1 MLTLISFIILL
12 GIIVFVHESGHY
24 LAAKLFGIKVEVFSL
39 GFGKAIVKKKI
50 GDTEYRIAWIP
61 LGGYVKITGMID
73 ESFDEE
79 KEYSEPK
86 ANEFESKN
94 FFQKAFV
101 ISAGVIMN
109 MLLAIFIY
117 TIITFFNGIAEPNS
131 TFIQGFTDNSPAKE
145 AGILPDD
152 KIIAIDNIDI
162 TDWDHLSKII
172 HAKPD
177 TDLEFKILRADSVV
191 NLTIKTLSIETF
203 EDSELKKIGVVGIYP
218 DFTIR
223 DAGIIKSVSL
233 GFKTTWYWLEIG
245 VYSIKM
251 LVTGQASMKD
261 LGGPVMIAQMTGES
275 AKAGF
280 WAFLNFLAFISINI
294 GFLNILPIPI
304 LDGGHL
310 LFLSVEAVLRRKIPT
325 NIKFRILQ
333 AGMILLLLF
342 TMIVLYNDIGRVV
355 NGDDVLNPPD
365 TETAIEKNIEE

>member
-1 MLTLISFIILL
+1 MLTLVSFIVLL
-12 GIIVFVHESGHY
+12 GIIVFIHESGHY
-24 LAAKLFGIKVEVFSL
+24 LAAKMFGIKVEVFSL
-39 GFGKAIVKKKI
+39 GFGRAIVKKKI
-50 GDTEYRIAWIP
+50 GDTEYRLAWIP

-73 ESFDEE
+73 ESFEE
-79 KEYSEPK
+79 DKEYSEPK
-86 ANEFESKN
+86 SNEFESKN

-109 MLLAIFIY
+109 MVLAIFIY
-117 TIITFFNGIAEPNS
+117 SMITFFNGIAEPNS
-131 TFIQGFTDNSPAKE
+131 TFIQGFTDKSPAQE
-145 AGILPDD
+145 AGMLAED
-152 KIIAIDNIDI
+152 KIISIDNIELA
-162 TDWDHLSKII
+162 DWSHLSKII
-172 HAKPD
+172 HANPD
-177 TDLEFKILRADSVV
+177 TEMEFKILRSDSLVTM
-191 NLTIKTLSIETF
+191 NITTMSMDAF
-203 EDSELKKIGVVGIYP
+203 EDNELKKIGVVGIYP
-218 DFTIR
+218 DYTIR
-223 DAGIIKSVSL
+223 NAGIIESIGL

-275 AKAGF
+275 ARAGF
-280 WAFLNFLAFISINI
+280 WAFMNFLAFISINI

-310 LFLSVEAVLRRKIPT
+310 LFLSIEAVIRKKIPT

-355 NGDDVLNPPD
+355 NGNDTQDSPE
-365 TETAIEKNIEE
+365 TETNIDK

>member
-1 MLTLISFIILL
+1 MLTLISFIVLL

-24 LAAKLFGIKVEVFSL
+24 LAAKLFGIKVEIFSL

-86 ANEFESKN
+86 SNEFESKN

-145 AGILPDD
+145 AGMLPND
-152 KIIAIDNIDI
+152 KIMAIDNIGI

-172 HAKPD
+172 HAKPN
-177 TDLEFKILRADSVV
+177 TDLEFNILRADSVV
-191 NLTIKTLSIETF
+191 NLTIKTLSMEAF
-203 EDSELKKIGVVGIYP
+203 EDNELIY
-218 DFTIR
+218 FKSLSTI
-223 DAGIIKSVSL
+223 
-233 GFKTTWYWLEIG
+233 
-245 VYSIKM
+245 
-251 LVTGQASMKD
+251 Q
-261 LGGPVMIAQMTGES
+261 
-275 AKAGF
+275 
-280 WAFLNFLAFISINI
+280 IS
-294 GFLNILPIPI
+294 F
-304 LDGGHL
+304 
-310 LFLSVEAVLRRKIPT
+310 SK
-325 NIKFRILQ
+325 
-333 AGMILLLLF
+333 
-342 TMIVLYNDIGRVV
+342 
-355 NGDDVLNPPD
+355 
-365 TETAIEKNIEE
+365 

>member
-1 MLTLISFIILL
+1 
-12 GIIVFVHESGHY
+12 
-24 LAAKLFGIKVEVFSL
+24 
-39 GFGKAIVKKKI
+39 
-50 GDTEYRIAWIP
+50 
-61 LGGYVKITGMID
+61 GMID
-73 ESFDEE
+73 ESFDED

-94 FFQKAFV
+94 FFQKALV

-117 TIITFFNGIAEPNS
+117 TVITFFNGIAEPNS

-145 AGILPDD
+145 AGMLPND
-152 KIIAIDNIDI
+152 KVIAIDNMDI
-162 TDWDHLSKII
+162 ADWDHLSKII
-172 HAKPD
+172 HAKPN
-177 TDLEFKILRADSVV
+177 TDLEFKILRADSVM
-191 NLTIKTLSIETF
+191 NLTIKTLSIDSF

-223 DAGIIKSVSL
+223 DTGIIESIGIGL
-233 GFKTTWYWLEIG
+233 KTTWYWLEIG

-310 LFLSVEAVLRRKIPT
+310 LFLSVEAAIRRKIPT

-355 NGDDVLNPPD
+355 NGDDILDPPN
-365 TETAIEKNIEE
+365 TETVIEKNIEE